1 MSYCWTSLA
10 IVIAVGLAI
19 SLSSWYI
26 KKLFHLTSESVV
38 ITMGLLYL
46 CTLLLAKTV
55 MQSMESQPCFTTS
68 GFDLWAVMVMVATLV
83 FAKLVLANATA
94 IPIGGNGLSLDTTVL
109 LMMLAYVALF
119 VLWPPMKNGE
129 HGPWFPW
136 VEKSV
141 QRLRNNLKSP
151 NQGLSVVNNIN
162 TTRQPTA

>member
-10 IVIAVGLAI
+10 IVIAIGLVI

-46 CTLLLAKTV
+46 CTLLLTKTV
-55 MQSMESQPCFTTS
+55 LQGMESPPCFTTA
-68 GFDLWAVMVMVATLV
+68 GFDLWAVLSMVAMLV

-109 LMMLAYVALF
+109 LMTLAYVALF

-136 VEKSV
+136 VEKTVRGV
-141 QRLRNNLKSP
+141 QNNLKSP
-151 NQGLSVVNNIN
+151 NLGLVEPNVAK
-162 TTRQPTA
+162 T